1 MKIAIYSRKSKF
13 TGKGESIEN
22 QIEMC
27 YDYIH
32 RNMPDVNDDDIFVYE
47 DEGFS
52 AKNLERPMFQQMMKD
67 LNKTHFD
74 FIIVYRLD
82 RISRN
87 VSDFSGLVEDLNKK
101 NISFICIKEQFDTS
115 TPMGRAMMYIAS
127 VFAQLERETIA
138 ERVKDNMHM
147 LARTGRW
154 LGGRLPLGYN
164 SEKVVFDDNDKKR
177 SYCTLVIN
185 KNEVDLVKLIFD
197 KFLEVRS
204 LTATVRYLISHD
216 IKNRSGEDY
225 NATAVKK
232 ILTRL
237 EYCVADQK
245 SYDYLCN
252 QGYILCCEETE
263 LDGVSGYMTYNK
275 HKNVDGKGAKQVR
288 NNIIDWIVTV
298 GKHPAIIES
307 DKWIKANKIILTFK
321 PCTLNTRVKNP
332 VSLFSTLIFCGQCGH
347 KMRPKV
353 VTYYNGT
360 DKENT
365 FDYVC
370 EYKLKSGKTKC
381 NCKNIHGNEFDNY
394 VITELFKFDV
404 NGSLVNGLINNYET
418 KITNSTND
426 NQTKITGLKNK
437 ITEKNDMIKNLVLS
451 MAKSS
456 SDTVVKY
463 AQEEIDRLS
472 IEITELNKEV
482 ETLSNSTELN
492 IKINKE
498 FDNIQEALI
507 SLRQDFDHL
516 SIFEKRDILKNI
528 IGKIV
533 WNDDGQIDIFLK
545 GTE

>member
-32 RNMPDVNDDDIFVYE
+32 RNMPEIKDNDISVYE

-52 AKNLERPMFQQMMKD
+52 AKNLDRPMFQQMMKD
-67 LNKTHFD
+67 LNKIHFD
-74 FIIVYRLD
+74 YIIVYRLD

-101 NISFICIKEQFDTS
+101 NVSFICIKEQFDTS

-147 LARTGRW
+147 LARSGRW
-154 LGGRLPLGYN
+154 LGGRQPLGYN
-164 SEKVVFDDNDKKR
+164 SKKVIFDDADKKR
-177 SYCTLVIN
+177 SYCTLTIDE
-185 KNEVDLVKLIFD
+185 NEANLVKLIFD

-225 NATAVKK
+225 NATAVKN

-237 EYCVADQK
+237 EYCVADNK

-252 QGYILCCEETE
+252 QGYILCCEEKDF
-263 LDGVSGYMTYNK
+263 DGVSGYMTYNK
-275 HKNVDGKGAKQVR
+275 RKNIDSKGAKQVR
-288 NNIIDWIVTV
+288 NNIVDWIVTV

-307 DKWIKANKIILTFK
+307 DKWIKVNEIVNNFK
-321 PCTLNTRVKNP
+321 PCALNTRVKNP
-332 VSLFSTLIFCGQCGH
+332 VSLFSTLVVCGNCGH

-370 EYKLKSGKTKC
+370 EYKLKSGKSKC
-381 NCKNIHGNEFDNY
+381 NCKNIHGNEFDEYIIN
-394 VITELFKFDV
+394 ELFKFDV
-404 NGSLVNGLINNYET
+404 DGSLVNSLICNYET
-418 KITNSTND
+418 KISNNAND
-426 NQTKITGLKNK
+426 NQIKITELKNK
-437 ITEKNDMIKNLVLS
+437 IAEKNDMIKNLVLS
-451 MAKSS
+451 LAKTS
-456 SDTVVKY
+456 SDTVIKY
-463 AQEEIDRLS
+463 TQEEIDKIS
-472 IEITELNKEV
+472 IEVSELNREV
-482 ETLSNSTELN
+482 DVLSNNTEIN
-492 IKINKE
+492 EKINKE
-498 FDNIQEALI
+498 FNTVQDAIV
-507 SLRQDFDHL
+507 SLRQDFDRL

-528 IGKIV
+528 IGKIL

>member
-32 RNMPDVNDDDIFVYE
+32 RNMPEIKDNDISVYE

-52 AKNLERPMFQQMMKD
+52 AKNLDRPMFQQMMKD
-67 LNKTHFD
+67 LDKVHFD
-74 FIIVYRLD
+74 YIIVYRLD

-101 NISFICIKEQFDTS
+101 NVSFICIKEQFDTS

-147 LARTGRW
+147 LARSGRW

-164 SEKVVFDDNDKKR
+164 SKKVVFDDVDKKR
-177 SYCTLVIN
+177 SYCTLTIN
-185 KNEVDLVKLIFD
+185 ENEANLVKFIFD

-204 LTATVRYLISHD
+204 LTGTVRYLISHD

-225 NATAVKK
+225 NADAIKK

-237 EYCVADQK
+237 EYCVADNN
-245 SYDYLCN
+245 SYNYLCN
-252 QGYILCCEETE
+252 QGYILCCEEKDF
-263 LDGVSGYMTYNK
+263 DGVSGYMTYNK
-275 HKNVDGKGAKQVR
+275 RKNIDSKGAKQVR
-288 NNIIDWIVTV
+288 NNIVDWIVAV

-307 DKWIKANKIILTFK
+307 DKWIKVNEIVNNFK
-321 PCTLNTRVKNP
+321 PCALNTRVKNP
-332 VSLFSTLIFCGQCGH
+332 VSLFSTLVVCGNCGH

-370 EYKLKSGKTKC
+370 EYKLKSGKSKC
-381 NCKNIHGNEFDNY
+381 NCKNIHGNEFDEYIIN
-394 VITELFKFDV
+394 ELFKFDV
-404 NGSLVNGLINNYET
+404 DGSFVNSLICDYET
-418 KITNSTND
+418 KISNNAND
-426 NQTKITGLKNK
+426 NQIRIAELKNK

-451 MAKSS
+451 LAKTS
-456 SDTVVKY
+456 SDTVIKY
-463 AQEEIDRLS
+463 TQEEIDKIS
-472 IEITELNKEV
+472 VEVSELNREV
-482 ETLSNSTELN
+482 DVLSNNTEIN
-492 IKINKE
+492 EKINKE
-498 FDNIQEALI
+498 FNTVQDAIVF
-507 SLRQDFDHL
+507 LRQDFDRL

-533 WNDDGQIDIFLK
+533 WNDNGQIDIFLK

>member
-32 RNMPDVNDDDIFVYE
+32 RNMPEIKDNDVSVYE

-52 AKNLERPMFQQMMKD
+52 AKNLDRPMFQQMMKD
-67 LNKTHFD
+67 LDKKHFD
-74 FIIVYRLD
+74 YIIVYRLD

-101 NISFICIKEQFDTS
+101 NVSFICIKEQFDTS

-147 LARTGRW
+147 LARSGRW
-154 LGGRLPLGYN
+154 LGGRQPLGYN
-164 SEKVVFDDNDKKR
+164 SKKVIFDDADKKR
-177 SYCTLVIN
+177 SYCTLTIDE
-185 KNEVDLVKLIFD
+185 NEANLVKLIFD

-225 NATAVKK
+225 NATAVKN

-237 EYCVADQK
+237 EYCVADNK

-252 QGYILCCEETE
+252 QGYILCCEEND

-275 HKNVDGKGAKQVR
+275 RKNLDSKGAKQVR
-288 NNIIDWIVTV
+288 NNIVDWIVAV

-307 DKWIKANKIILTFK
+307 DKWIKVNEIVNNFK
-321 PCTLNTRVKNP
+321 PCALNTRVKNP
-332 VSLFSTLIFCGQCGH
+332 VSLFSTLVVCGNCGH

-370 EYKLKSGKTKC
+370 EYKLKSGKSKC
-381 NCKNIHGNEFDNY
+381 NCKNIHGNEFDEYIIN
-394 VITELFKFDV
+394 ELFKFDV
-404 NGSLVNGLINNYET
+404 NGSLVNSLICNYET
-418 KITNSTND
+418 KISNNAND
-426 NQTKITGLKNK
+426 NQIKIAELKNK

-451 MAKSS
+451 LAKTS
-456 SDTVVKY
+456 SDTVIKY
-463 AQEEIDRLS
+463 TQDEIDKIS
-472 IEITELNKEV
+472 VEVTELNREIDV
-482 ETLSNSTELN
+482 LSNSVEIN
-492 IKINKE
+492 EKINKE
-498 FDNIQEALI
+498 FNTVQDAIV
-507 SLRQDFDHL
+507 SLRQDFDRL